1 MPRGGARVN
10 GGRKKLPAEQRK
22 AKMTI
27 SAARQ
32 ELEAIK
38 AKAQIA
44 GKTISRFIVDT
55 ILNT

>member
-1 MPRGGARVN
+1 MPSGGARAN
-10 GGRKKLPAEQRK
+10 SGRKKLSAEQRK
-22 AKMTI
+22 VKMTI
-27 SAARQ
+27 SLARE

-38 AKAQIA
+38 TKAQIA